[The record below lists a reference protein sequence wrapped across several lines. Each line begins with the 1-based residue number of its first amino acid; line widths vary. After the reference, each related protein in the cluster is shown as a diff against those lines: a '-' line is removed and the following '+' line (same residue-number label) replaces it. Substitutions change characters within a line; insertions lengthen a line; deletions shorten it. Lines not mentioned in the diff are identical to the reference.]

1 MAGRLT
7 PSEEKRESL
16 LTVPRRLCLWIFVG
30 DLPRLRF
37 TNTSPWRQIFSN
49 SHQAT
54 VEKTARVL
62 EGREHKRLL
71 IAAIYRR
78 VLGLATCHVSCT
90 SSANP

>member
-62 EGREHKRLL
+62 DQRNEEN
-71 IAAIYRR
+71 RR
-78 VLGLATCHVSCT
+78 DY
-90 SSANP
+90 